1 MNRNAIITLV
11 AAVLAVIIA
20 AVVLITLNGLWPVV
34 RDIVIVITALVS
46 LVLLAFLG
54 LAVIYLTVTIIDVKR
69 ELTPVLESLRTTSQS
84 VSDTARVASDLGVA
98 PTVRTASV
106 LVGAAEAAGI
116 ILGRGHVRTRAQR
129 RAQRRQE
136 IERELAARGELNGNR

>member
-1 MNRNAIITLV
+1 MRRWIGIGIGVFALIVIG
-11 AAVLAVIIA
+11 LAVWFSFM
-20 AVVLITLNGLWPVV
+20 GWWPVV
-34 RDIVIVITALVS
+34 RDIVIVATALIS
-46 LVLLAFLG
+46 LLLLGFLG
-54 LAVIYLTVTIIDVKR
+54 LAVIYLTVTILNVKR
-69 ELTPVLESLRTTSQS
+69 ELTPVLESLKATSQS

-116 ILGRGHVRTRAQR
+116 LLGRGHVRSRAQK

-136 IERELAARGELNGNR
+136 VERELMARGELNGHR